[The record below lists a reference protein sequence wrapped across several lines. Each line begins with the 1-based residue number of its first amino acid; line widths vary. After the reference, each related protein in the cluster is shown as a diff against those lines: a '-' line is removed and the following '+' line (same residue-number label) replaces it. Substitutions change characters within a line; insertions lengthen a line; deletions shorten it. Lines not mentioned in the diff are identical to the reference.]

1 MSGSAKTRWPTV
13 TLSDEGAE
21 ASDSLADDKI
31 LHLVRTF
38 VRVERFTVRE
48 EARRLVVGNDSVAA
62 YQFTGPCDRLAAL
75 GRGERLGK
83 RRMGVRQ
90 LTFGMQLR
98 LAHDQA
104 LRGSDV
110 GDHFGQKVLHQ
121 LERCDRLAELQ
132 ALLAVLQRSLVGA
145 HSASGCHP

>member
-1 MSGSAKTRWPTV
+1 MSGSAKARWPTV

-21 ASDSLADDKI
+21 ASDSLADDQI

-38 VRVERFTVRE
+38 VGVQRFTIRK
-48 EARRLVVGNDSVAA
+48 EARCFVVGNDSVAA
-62 YQFTGPCDRLAAL
+62 YQFTAPRDCLAAL
-75 GRGERLGK
+75 GRRERLGK

-104 LRGSDV
+104 
-110 GDHFGQKVLHQ
+110 
-121 LERCDRLAELQ
+121 
-132 ALLAVLQRSLVGA
+132 
-145 HSASGCHP
+145 

>member
-1 MSGSAKTRWPTV
+1 MSGSAKARWPTV

-21 ASDSLADDKI
+21 ASDSLADDQI

-38 VRVERFTVRE
+38 VGVQRFTIRE

-62 YQFTGPCDRLAAL
+62 YQFTGPCDCLAAL

-83 RRMGVRQ
+83 CRMGVRQ
-90 LTFGMQLR
+90 LAFGMELR
-98 LAHDQA
+98 LANNQA
-104 LRGSDV
+104 LRGGDV
-110 GDHFGQKVLHQ
+110 GDHPGQKVLNQ

-132 ALLAVLQRSLVGA
+132 ALLAVIT
-145 HSASGCHP
+145 P

>member
-1 MSGSAKTRWPTV
+1 MSGSAKARWATV

-21 ASDSLADDKI
+21 ASDSLADDQI

-38 VRVERFTVRE
+38 VGVQRFTVRE

-62 YQFTGPCDRLAAL
+62 YQFTGPCDCLATL

-83 RRMGVRQ
+83 CRMGVRQ
-90 LTFGMQLR
+90 LTFGVELG

-104 LRGSDV
+104 LRGSNV
-110 GDHFGQKVLHQ
+110 GNHLGQKVLH
-121 LERCDRLAELQ
+121 
-132 ALLAVLQRSLVGA
+132 
-145 HSASGCHP
+145 